1 MQHSTCIR
9 SLDVRVAGSAGGSL
23 VRWSGRK
30 ITDVGPRSA
39 HIAGLPYSC
48 FADIEELEAGQII
61 TFRPKDGDP
70 MDYVAIETSG
80 GKRFAITNTCAA
92 NALGLIPE
100 GDYAYSN
107 QETAKFAL
115 SILAQRIGLTTQE
128 AAKSILEI
136 STRKILEIVE
146 PMLKEYK
153 LRKDHIVI
161 IGGGGGA
168 SVLVPY
174 LGQKLQSKYTI
185 SEHSEVV
192 SSIGVAAAMIHEERE
207 RTINSPKPDDASSLM
222 EEVKQVAL
230 NRGATPESL
239 TLQSEYISE
248 RSLLRVTAVGNVSLD
263 IGTTDAKKINYEEA
277 RKLACEFF
285 GNTEGVR
292 SIYDMENYHVFACEI
307 YKRKLF
313 LKSRKQSVL
322 VLDKFGRVR
331 LSIENAVIFNGTPK
345 EVADEIDFLL
355 LRSNRNPSSND
366 LAPQVHILDGVKI
379 VDFSSLIAPEQVSR
393 AVRYELENVSNQ
405 QVTAIIKLL

>member
-1 MQHSTCIR
+1 
-9 SLDVRVAGSAGGSL
+9 
-23 VRWSGRK
+23 
-30 ITDVGPRSA
+30 
-39 HIAGLPYSC
+39 
-48 FADIEELEAGQII
+48 
-61 TFRPKDGDP
+61 
-70 MDYVAIETSG
+70 
-80 GKRFAITNTCAA
+80 
-92 NALGLIPE
+92 
-100 GDYAYSN
+100 
-107 QETAKFAL
+107 
-115 SILAQRIGLTTQE
+115 
-128 AAKSILEI
+128 
-136 STRKILEIVE
+136 
-146 PMLKEYK
+146 
-153 LRKDHIVI
+153 
-161 IGGGGGA
+161 
-168 SVLVPY
+168 
-174 LGQKLQSKYTI
+174 
-185 SEHSEVV
+185 
-192 SSIGVAAAMIHEERE
+192 MIHEERE